1 MPSAFGR
8 DPASGRHGVH
18 GGRLRWRRAKHR
30 RPLLRLAAPSG
41 NGMPPMSSPF
51 GPDPAS
57 GGRGGRVR
65 SRAKHARPIL
75 RLAAPSGSVRTDVA
89 SPAAAPAKHAR
100 TSLARRLRQD
110 HLVSNS
116 LYLMLNSG
124 LQAAAGFVFWI
135 VGAHL
140 FTVTDVGLATS
151 LLSALGVIAFTALL
165 GLNSA
170 IVRYLPRSS
179 ERNVLMTASLALV
192 AGCGA
197 LLALGYLAIMPAV
210 SPKLAFVAHDPA
222 MAAGFVLLG
231 VAGPLNLIT
240 DSIFIGLRQA
250 RFNALVDGGI
260 GGTVK
265 IVAAVVV
272 AGTGAYG
279 LFMASAIGYAV
290 AAAASVVLLV
300 KVNRFRPSLSGARA
314 VLRPL
319 ARFSAANYVG
329 GLLTLLPTFLIPLI
343 VLDRVGV
350 HASAY
355 YYIAYQLVGLLFAGV
370 FAVEQSFL
378 SEGSHEGVELRAV
391 MRRSWRLL
399 ALFCIPATVVLALG
413 APWLLLLFGHSY
425 SVHGADVLIVLAT
438 AALPFGAFNWLLTV
452 LRLIGRLRP
461 IVVGNVVFAV
471 LTCGLAWVL
480 APRGIVAVAAA
491 WPVGLTVA
499 AATVGVPVWR
509 WARHTPERSQVT
521 GSNS

>member
-1 MPSAFGR
+1 M
-8 DPASGRHGVH
+8 
-18 GGRLRWRRAKHR
+18 
-30 RPLLRLAAPSG
+30 
-41 NGMPPMSSPF
+41 
-51 GPDPAS
+51 
-57 GGRGGRVR
+57 
-65 SRAKHARPIL
+65 
-75 RLAAPSGSVRTDVA
+75 
-89 SPAAAPAKHAR
+89 
-100 TSLARRLRQD
+100 RQD

-170 IVRYLPRSS
+170 IVRYLPGSS

-197 LLALGYLAIMPAV
+197 LLALGYLAIMPTV
-210 SPKLAFVAHDPA
+210 SPKLAFVAHDAA

-290 AAAASVVLLV
+290 AAVASVVLLV
-300 KVNRFRPSLSGARA
+300 KVNRFRPSLSGAVRCC
-314 VLRPL
+314 
-319 ARFSAANYVG
+319 
-329 GLLTLLPTFLIPLI
+329 
-343 VLDRVGV
+343 DRW
-350 HASAY
+350 HASRPPTTSGAC
-355 YYIAYQLVGLLFAGV
+355 
-370 FAVEQSFL
+370 S
-378 SEGSHEGVELRAV
+378 
-391 MRRSWRLL
+391 RSS
-399 ALFCIPATVVLALG
+399 P
-413 APWLLLLFGHSY
+413 PS
-425 SVHGADVLIVLAT
+425 
-438 AALPFGAFNWLLTV
+438 
-452 LRLIGRLRP
+452 
-461 IVVGNVVFAV
+461 
-471 LTCGLAWVL
+471 
-480 APRGIVAVAAA
+480 
-491 WPVGLTVA
+491 
-499 AATVGVPVWR
+499 
-509 WARHTPERSQVT
+509 
-521 GSNS
+521 